1 MMNRRLIPMLILLT
15 LCLGVMPSIASA
27 AQMPVS
33 SKAQQLQQKI
43 ADITLLQQQL
53 QDRSKKAEYILN
65 ELLVQR
71 NDIVSEI
78 RILVRSLNIQ
88 SLEQARKHHRIHY
101 NIELLRLLVAYID
114 EFDTKVSQYRTGF
127 DKLTYLHQLASDDM
141 RMVSTLSDFQID
153 ALTTQIS
160 LVINRYMPEA
170 HTIQIDPRHVLKAS
184 DQSVWEAI
192 VKGKY

>member
-1 MMNRRLIPMLILLT
+1 MMTKRLVPIFILVT
-15 LCLGVMPSIASA
+15 LCLGAMATIAPA
-27 AQMPVS
+27 AQMPAPT
-33 SKAQQLQQKI
+33 KAQQLKQKI
-43 ADITLLQQQL
+43 ADIALLQQQL
-53 QDRSKKAEYILN
+53 QDRSETAEYILN

-78 RILVRSLNIQ
+78 RILVKSLNIR
-88 SLEQARKHHRIHY
+88 SLEQARNHHRIHY

-114 EFDTKVSQYRTGF
+114 EFDAKVQLYRTGF
-127 DKLTYLHQLASDDM
+127 DKLTYLHQLANDDI
-141 RMVSTLSDFQID
+141 RMVSALSDFQVD

>member
-1 MMNRRLIPMLILLT
+1 MMINRLVSVFILLT
-15 LCLGVMPSIASA
+15 LCLGTMPPIAPA
-27 AQMPVS
+27 AQMPAAT
-33 SKAQQLQQKI
+33 KAQQLKQKI

-53 QDRSKKAEYILN
+53 QDRSKKAEYILD

-71 NDIVSEI
+71 NDLVSEI
-78 RILVRSLNIQ
+78 RILVKSLNIQ
-88 SLEQARKHHRIHY
+88 SLEQARRHHRIHY
-101 NIELLRLLVAYID
+101 NIELLRLLVAYIG
-114 EFDTKVSQYRTGF
+114 EFDTKVHFYRTGF
-127 DKLTYLHQLASDDM
+127 DKLTYLHQLANDDI

>member
-1 MMNRRLIPMLILLT
+1 
-15 LCLGVMPSIASA
+15 
-27 AQMPVS
+27 
-33 SKAQQLQQKI
+33 
-43 ADITLLQQQL
+43 
-53 QDRSKKAEYILN
+53 
-65 ELLVQR
+65 
-71 NDIVSEI
+71 VSEI
-78 RILVRSLNIQ
+78 RILVKSLNIG

-101 NIELLRLLVAYID
+101 NIELLRLLVAYVD
-114 EFDTKVSQYRTGF
+114 EFDTKVHLYRTGF
-127 DKLTYLHQLASDDM
+127 DKLTYLHQLANDDI

>member
-1 MMNRRLIPMLILLT
+1 MIAKRLALLLVLLA
-15 LCLGVMPSIASA
+15 LCLGAMPNSTPA
-27 AQMPVS
+27 AQMPAAT
-33 SKAQQLQQKI
+33 KAQQLKQKI
-43 ADITLLQQQL
+43 ADITLLKQQL
-53 QDRSKKAEYILN
+53 QDRSKKAEFILN

-78 RILVRSLNIQ
+78 RILIKSLNIQ

-114 EFDTKVSQYRTGF
+114 EFDAKVLLYRTGF
-127 DKLTYLHQLASDDM
+127 DRLTYLHQLANDDI

-170 HTIQIDPRHVLKAS
+170 HTIQIDPRRVLKSS

-192 VKGKY
+192 IKGKY

>member
-1 MMNRRLIPMLILLT
+1 MIQRLIPILIMLT
-15 LCLGVMPSIASA
+15 LCHGAMPSIVPASQISA
-27 AQMPVS
+27 AT
-33 SKAQQLQQKI
+33 KAQQLKQKI

-88 SLEQARKHHRIHY
+88 SLEQARKHQRIHY

-114 EFDTKVSQYRTGF
+114 EFDAKVHLYRTGF
-127 DKLTYLHQLASDDM
+127 DRLTYLHQLANDDIL
-141 RMVSTLSDFQID
+141 MVSTLSDFQID

-192 VKGKY
+192 LKGKY